1 MFNFYPPDFPLP
13 LSDGLLSPASK
24 LMTTATVIARHN
36 LVYDWTVNGDQAS
49 RAEYNAQAVIAGST
63 GTQPDWTGWEAFGT
77 NTDAM
82 LDRIDLLVFNK
93 TMTSAQRDALRTAA
107 NAITN
112 TTPATQ
118 ARKRAQVALYVAL
131 SSPQFQ
137 VDR

>member
-1 MFNFYPPDFPLP
+1 M
-13 LSDGLLSPASK
+13 
-24 LMTTATVIARHN
+24 
-36 LVYDWTVNGDQAS
+36 
-49 RAEYNAQAVIAGST
+49 IAGST